1 MSIYGPTRKTSTQ
14 NAEAP
19 TVDHS
24 VYVRKTGARMTGR
37 INMGG
42 KKITSLAEP
51 TEDQD
56 AATARYVSQYVSHLN
71 NVKVSKD
78 GDTMTGSL
86 DMSGEKITRVGDPTD
101 NKDVVTKEYVD
112 AQIQHE
118 HELALHAIGRYIV
131 LPNEDGTKTYYFS
144 VRAKKNVN
152 LDSGKLVEISS
163 KGMQNVRPV
172 QIGVVSESV
181 ELPNPDKDLKIMQY
195 NTSNLEVYFN
205 PPNTMP
211 APWNLSFSAVIPN
224 TTSTFWF
231 QVNPSVRSRIEMLW
245 NVDGLTFVIYDI
257 RGQIEYTS
265 SVSGLSQQDFHH
277 VSIEYVDSKLCF
289 WVNGVQEIV
298 YRSLNL
304 QLLSIELSVPKLG
317 ILSFYNRDLNK
328 HEIVQHFIDHH
339 VQNFT
344 NDEVLI

>member
-1 MSIYGPTRKTSTQ
+1 
-14 NAEAP
+14 
-19 TVDHS
+19 
-24 VYVRKTGARMTGR
+24 MTGR

-101 NKDVVTKEYVD
+101 NKDAVTKEYVD

-118 HELALHAIGRYIV
+118 HDISLHAVGRYIV
-131 LPNEDGTKTYYFS
+131 LPNKKDGTKTYFS
-144 VRAKKNVN
+144 VRAKKNVD
-152 LDSGKLVEISS
+152 LDNGKLVEISS
-163 KGMQNVRPV
+163 KGMQNVRPI
-172 QIGVVSESV
+172 QIGVVSESE
-181 ELPNPDKDLKIMQY
+181 ELDNPGKDLKILQY

-231 QVNPSVRSRIEMLW
+231 QVNPSVRSRMRMFW
-245 NVDGLTFVIYDI
+245 NVGGLTFVIYDI
-257 RGQIEYTS
+257 HGDVEYTIMS
-265 SVSGLSQQDFHH
+265 KGSPQDFHH
-277 VSIEYVDSKLCF
+277 VSIE
-289 WVNGVQEIV
+289 
-298 YRSLNL
+298 
-304 QLLSIELSVPKLG
+304 
-317 ILSFYNRDLNK
+317 
-328 HEIVQHFIDHH
+328 
-339 VQNFT
+339 
-344 NDEVLI
+344 

>member
-14 NAEAP
+14 NVEAS
-19 TVDHS
+19 TIDHS

-71 NVKVSKD
+71 NVKVSKG
-78 GDTMTGSL
+78 GDTMTGPL

-101 NKDVVTKEYVD
+101 NKDAVTKDYVD
-112 AQIQHE
+112 ALIQHE

-131 LPNEDGTKTYYFS
+131 LPKEDGTKQYFS
-144 VRAKKNVN
+144 VRAEKNVD
-152 LDSGKLVEISS
+152 LDSGKLVEV
-163 KGMQNVRPV
+163 KNGETFNVRPI
-172 QIGVVSESV
+172 QIGLVSESV
-181 ELPNPDKDLKIMQY
+181 DLPNPNKDLKIMQY
-195 NTSNLEVYFN
+195 NTSNLEIYFH
-205 PPNTMP
+205 PPNTIP

-224 TTSTFWF
+224 TVSTFLF
-231 QVNPSVRSRIEMLW
+231 QVNPVARSRIEMLW
-245 NVDGLTFVIYDI
+245 NVGGLTFVIYDI
-257 RGQIEYTS
+257 HGQIEDTIMS
-265 SVSGLSQQDFHH
+265 KGSPQDFHH
-277 VSIEYVDSKLCF
+277 VSIEYVDNRLCF
-289 WVNGVQEIV
+289 WVNGELKGS

-317 ILSFYNRDLNK
+317 ILSFYNRNVGK
-328 HEIVQHFIDHH
+328 PEIVQHFIDYH
-339 VQNFT
+339 VKNFT

>member
-1 MSIYGPTRKTSTQ
+1 
-14 NAEAP
+14 
-19 TVDHS
+19 
-24 VYVRKTGARMTGR
+24 MTG
-37 INMGG
+37 
-42 KKITSLAEP
+42 P
-51 TEDQD
+51 
-56 AATARYVSQYVSHLN
+56 
-71 NVKVSKD
+71 
-78 GDTMTGSL
+78 L
-86 DMSGEKITRVGDPTD
+86 DMSGEKITGVGDPTD
-101 NKDVVTKEYVD
+101 NKDAVTKEYVD

-118 HELALHAIGRYIV
+118 HDISLHAVGRYIV
-131 LPNEDGTKTYYFS
+131 LPNKKDGTKKYFS
-144 VRAKKNVN
+144 VRAEKNVD
-152 LDSGKLVEISS
+152 LDSGKLVEVKNGEIF
-163 KGMQNVRPV
+163 NARPI

-181 ELPNPDKDLKIMQY
+181 ELPNPGKRLKIMQY

-211 APWNLSFSAVIPN
+211 APWNLRFSAMIPN

-257 RGQIEYTS
+257 QRQIEYTS

-277 VSIEYVDSKLCF
+277 ISIEYVDNKLCF
-289 WVNGVQEIV
+289 WVNGVLKDS

-328 HEIVQHFIDHH
+328 HEIVQHFIDYH
-339 VQNFT
+339 VENFT

>member
-1 MSIYGPTRKTSTQ
+1 MRKTSTQ
-14 NAEAP
+14 NVEAS
-19 TVDHS
+19 TIDHS

-78 GDTMTGSL
+78 GDTMTGPL

-101 NKDVVTKEYVD
+101 NKDAVTKEYVD
-112 AQIQHE
+112 AQIQHK
-118 HELALHAIGRYIV
+118 HKVALHAQIVGRYIV
-131 LPNEDGTKTYYFS
+131 LPKEDGTKQYFS
-144 VRAKKNVN
+144 VRAKKNVD
-152 LDSGKLVEISS
+152 LDSGKLVEV
-163 KGMQNVRPV
+163 KNGQTFNVRPI

-195 NTSNLEVYFN
+195 NTSNLEIYFN

-265 SVSGLSQQDFHH
+265 SVSGLSQQDFNH

-289 WVNGVQEIV
+289 WVNGVLKDS

-317 ILSFYNRDLNK
+317 ILSFYNRNLNK
-328 HEIVQHFIDHH
+328 QEIVQHFIDYH
-339 VQNFT
+339 VKNFT

>member
-1 MSIYGPTRKTSTQ
+1 MSIYGPTKKTSTQ
-14 NAEAP
+14 NVESS
-19 TVDHS
+19 TIDHS
-24 VYVRKTGARMTGR
+24 AYVRKTGARMTGR

-78 GDTMTGSL
+78 GDTMTGPL

-101 NKDVVTKEYVD
+101 NKDAVTKEYVD
-112 AQIQHE
+112 ALIQHE
-118 HELALHAIGRYIV
+118 HEVALHAVGRYIV
-131 LPNEDGTKTYYFS
+131 FPKEEDGTKTYFS
-144 VRAKKNVN
+144 VRAKKNVD
-152 LDSGKLVEISS
+152 LDSGKLVEV
-163 KGMQNVRPV
+163 KNGETFNVRPI
-172 QIGVVSESV
+172 QIGLVSESV
-181 ELPNPDKDLKIMQY
+181 DLPNPNKDLKIMQY
-195 NTSNLEVYFN
+195 NTSNLEIYFN

-224 TTSTFWF
+224 TLSTLRL
-231 QVNPSVRSRIEMLW
+231 QVNPVARSRIEMLW
-245 NVDGLTFVIYDI
+245 NDDGLTFDIYDI
-257 RGQIEYTS
+257 HDQKEYTR

-277 VSIEYVDSKLCF
+277 VSIEYVDNRLCF
-289 WVNGVQEIV
+289 WVNGVLKGS

-304 QLLSIELSVPKLG
+304 QLLSIELSVQKLG
-317 ILSFYNRDLNK
+317 ILSFYNRNLGK
-328 HEIVQHFIDHH
+328 PEIVQHFIDYH

>member
-14 NAEAP
+14 NVEAS
-19 TVDHS
+19 TIDHS

-78 GDTMTGSL
+78 GDTMTGPL

-101 NKDVVTKEYVD
+101 NKDAVTKEYVD

-181 ELPNPDKDLKIMQY
+181 ELDNPDKDLKILQY

-205 PPNTMP
+205 PPNTMLP
-211 APWNLSFSAVIPN
+211 PWNRSFSAVIPN

-231 QVNPSVRSRIEMLW
+231 QVNPSVRSWIEMLW

-257 RGQIEYTS
+257 RGQLEYTS

-277 VSIEYVDSKLCF
+277 VSIEYVDNKLCF

-304 QLLSIELSVPKLG
+304 QLLLIELSVPKLG

>member
-14 NAEAP
+14 NVEAS

-71 NVKVSKD
+71 NVKVSKG
-78 GDTMTGSL
+78 GDTMTGPL
-86 DMSGEKITRVGDPTD
+86 DMSGEKITRVGDPTN
-101 NKDVVTKEYVD
+101 NKDAVTKEYVD
-112 AQIQHE
+112 ALIQHE
-118 HELALHAIGRYIV
+118 HEVALHAVGRYIV
-131 LPNEDGTKTYYFS
+131 FPKEDGTKQYFS
-144 VRAKKNVN
+144 VRAEKNVD
-152 LDSGKLVEISS
+152 LDSGKLIEISS
-163 KGMQNVRPV
+163 KGMQNVRPI

-181 ELPNPDKDLKIMQY
+181 ELPNPGKDLKIIQY
-195 NTSNLEVYFN
+195 NTSNLEIYFN

-224 TTSTFWF
+224 TVSTFWF
-231 QVNPSVRSRIEMLW
+231 QVNPVTRSRIEMLW

-277 VSIEYVDSKLCF
+277 ISIEYVDNRLCF
-289 WVNGVQEIV
+289 WVNGELKDS

-317 ILSFYNRDLNK
+317 ILSFYNRNVGK
-328 HEIVQHFIDHH
+328 PEIVQHFIDNH

>member
-14 NAEAP
+14 NAD
-19 TVDHS
+19 TIDHS

-37 INMGG
+37 INMGD

-56 AATARYVSQYVSHLN
+56 AATARYVSRYVSHLN

-86 DMSGEKITRVGDPTD
+86 DMSGEKITRVVDPTD
-101 NKDVVTKEYVD
+101 NRDAVTKEYVD

-118 HELALHAIGRYIV
+118 HDVSLQVVGRYIV
-131 LPNEDGTKTYYFS
+131 LPNKKDGTKTYFS
-144 VRAKKNVN
+144 VRAKKNVD
-152 LDSGKLVEISS
+152 LDSGRLVEISS
-163 KGMQNVRPV
+163 KGMQNVRPI
-172 QIGVVSESV
+172 QIGVVSESE
-181 ELPNPDKDLKIMQY
+181 ELDNPGKDLKILQY

-231 QVNPSVRSRIEMLW
+231 QVNPSVRSRMKMFW
-245 NVDGLTFVIYDI
+245 NVGGLPFVIYHIHGD
-257 RGQIEYTS
+257 IEYTIMS
-265 SVSGLSQQDFHH
+265 KGSPQDFQH
-277 VSIEYVDSKLCF
+277 VSIEYVDNRLCF
-289 WVNGVQEIV
+289 WVNGVLKDS

-317 ILSFYNRDLNK
+317 ILSFYNRNLGK
-328 HEIVQHFIDHH
+328 PEIVQHFIDYQ
-339 VQNFT
+339 VKNFT
-344 NDEVLI
+344 NDKVLI

>member
-1 MSIYGPTRKTSTQ
+1 MSIYGPTKKTSTQ
-14 NAEAP
+14 NVEAS

-24 VYVRKTGARMTGR
+24 AYVRKTGARMTGR

-71 NVKVSKD
+71 NVKVSKG
-78 GDTMTGSL
+78 GDTMTGPL

-101 NKDVVTKEYVD
+101 NKDAVTKEYVD

-118 HELALHAIGRYIV
+118 HEVALHAVGRYIV
-131 LPNEDGTKTYYFS
+131 LPNEEDGTKTYFS
-144 VRAKKNVN
+144 VRAKKNVD
-152 LDSGKLVEISS
+152 LDSGKLVEG
-163 KGMQNVRPV
+163 KNGETFNVRPI
-172 QIGVVSESV
+172 QIRVVSESV
-181 ELPNPDKDLKIMQY
+181 DLPNPDKDLKIMQY
-195 NTSNLEVYFN
+195 NTSNLEIYFS

-224 TTSTFWF
+224 TLSTFWL
-231 QVNPSVRSRIEMLW
+231 QVNPVTRSRIEMLW

-257 RGQIEYTS
+257 HGQIEYTS
-265 SVSGLSQQDFHH
+265 SVSGLLQQDFHH

-289 WVNGVQEIV
+289 WVNGVQKIA

-304 QLLSIELSVPKLG
+304 KLLSIELSVQKLG
-317 ILSFYNRDLNK
+317 ILSFYNRNLNK
-328 HEIVQHFIDHH
+328 QEIVQHFIDYH
-339 VQNFT
+339 VKNFT